1 MMASVQPVAAMERP
15 RPPSDDSPAV
25 KKRKLEILAKG
36 GLDIRPVATAAPVPV
51 ATPPPPVQVAA
62 APGSGGRSEVSITVT
77 PDLGHMLERRP
88 AAHAHMFARTG
99 RVYGNPRLPLPPPPG
114 RPLDKVLDLTIK
126 PVHQQQQQ
134 LAAPQHHPQQRRHLP
149 DVSILP
155 QNGHHPPPQP
165 KVRPAPFPSF
175 IHAYLLT
182 YCLF

>member
-1 MMASVQPVAAMERP
+1 MQPSASVERP
-15 RPPSDDSPAV
+15 RPPPEDSPAV

-36 GLDIRPVATAAPVPV
+36 GLDIRPVASAAPAPV
-51 ATPPPPVQVAA
+51 AAPAPAPPPP
-62 APGSGGRSEVSITVT
+62 PGGRSEVSITVT

-88 AAHAHMFARTG
+88 AAHGHMFARTG

-126 PVHQQQQQ
+126 PVPT
-134 LAAPQHHPQQRRHLP
+134 AAPHPQQRRHLP

-165 KVRPAPFPSF
+165 KVSHPLHYNPHPFRD
-175 IHAYLLT
+175 
-182 YCLF
+182 